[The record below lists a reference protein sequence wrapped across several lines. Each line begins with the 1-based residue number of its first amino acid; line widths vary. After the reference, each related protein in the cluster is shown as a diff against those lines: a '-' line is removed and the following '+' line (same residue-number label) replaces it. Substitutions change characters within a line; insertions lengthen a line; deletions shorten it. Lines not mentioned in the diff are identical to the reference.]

1 MSKVKKRKYKVTFN
15 NYKQETYFLNGLV
28 LSTSEQVVGNIR
40 DISKLRKAEDEIK
53 IVLKKVNK
61 GVFNIEELR

>member
-28 LSTSEQVVGNIR
+28 LSTANEVVGNIR
-40 DISKLRKAEDEIK
+40 DIGNLRKPEDEIK

>member
-28 LSTSEQVVGNIR
+28 LSTAEHVVGNIR
-40 DISKLRKAEDEIK
+40 EMGNLRRPEDEIK
-53 IVLKKVNK
+53 IVLKKVNN